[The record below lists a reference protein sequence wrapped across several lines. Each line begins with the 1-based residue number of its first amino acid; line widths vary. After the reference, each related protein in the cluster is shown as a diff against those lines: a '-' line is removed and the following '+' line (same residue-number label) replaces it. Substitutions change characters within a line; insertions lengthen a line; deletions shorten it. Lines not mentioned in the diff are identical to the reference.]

1 MCGRTTTSILTGG
14 LSNVAEELFGDDPGD
29 VVENLAGDL
38 ALDTPPARTPPAI
51 QSPPTT
57 TTPAVQ
63 AAAEEERTAYKKRR
77 GRRSTILT
85 AGSSGD
91 YTEGYGLGSGLS
103 GKKKVLG
110 A

>member
-14 LSNVAEELFGDDPGD
+14 LSNVAEHLFGDDPGD
-29 VVENLAGDL
+29 VVGNLAGDL
-38 ALDTPPARTPPAI
+38 AGDTPPALTPPVI
-51 QSPPTT
+51 TPPTT

-63 AAAEEERTAYKKRR
+63 AAAEAERAAYKKRR

-85 AGSSGD
+85 AGSSRD